1 MSRFDFGSAD
11 GWEITMVNFMV
22 PNADTKSDNH
32 DEKGLYV
39 VSLVFQ
45 RRGETLV
52 ALNGTKIEL
61 AHQAGASKETTTPQK
76 STDDGKGDVASFAS
90 PISHVSTPK
99 EPGDSKTEC
108 SSTRIIQVSMSSPV
122 FNRRLEEDSWSVRME
137 NRRRVVAGPV
147 TVGIALVCRR
157 NVVLAMRES
166 LTRFLH
172 DHCRPREKGTGLICG
187 PLVELLGNF
196 SHPDV
201 EATALKAILEPYLRV
216 VSASWVDRPLHD
228 QKHQFEI
235 EAGQQLLNCL
245 PLIPLALLFVTLLL
259 EQKVVFSSSRR
270 SVLFSAVISVTRLL
284 KPLRWSHLLVPL
296 VPSALA
302 RDLLQYPAPFILGI
316 PSEDP
321 GNMEVLNAL
330 PSDVTLVDLDVGR
343 VILASHFAHDDEL
356 VRNGEDPRITAA
368 ALRSQV
374 LYLAQS
380 LGLLFGS
387 KLRKQ
392 TWNVDSPS
400 VSSSVQELQ
409 TDVPDIEKLQAVC
422 RSFLVELLSGTRII
436 EFHEACVFL
445 SCVESNPLSFFP
457 RH

>member
-1 MSRFDFGSAD
+1 M
-11 GWEITMVNFMV
+11 NFMV
-22 PNADTKSDNH
+22 PNADTESDNH
-32 DEKGLYV
+32 DEKALFG

-45 RRGETLV
+45 RRGESLGHKDDLV
-52 ALNGTKIEL
+52 PTSKIEL
-61 AHQAGASKETTTPQK
+61 VHEVSASQQVTTPRN
-76 STDDGKGDVASFAS
+76 SNGDDGEKSAAPPFAS
-90 PISHVSTPK
+90 PIRFVSTPAQETGGSDAK
-99 EPGDSKTEC
+99 LRT
-108 SSTRIIQVSMSSPV
+108 STRVIQVSVSSPV
-122 FNRRLEEDSWSVRME
+122 FNRKLQEESWSRRMVE
-137 NRRRVVAGPV
+137 RRRVVAGPI

-157 NVVLAMRES
+157 NVVLAMRET
-166 LTRFLH
+166 LTRFLL
-172 DHCRPREKGTGLICG
+172 DHSRSSEESSQGLVCG

-201 EATALKAILEPYLRV
+201 EAAALKAILEPYLGV
-216 VSASWVDRPLHD
+216 GSAAWVDRPISA

-235 EAGQQLLNCL
+235 VAGQQLLDCL
-245 PLIPLALLFVTLLL
+245 PPIPLALLFVTLLL

-270 SVLFSAVISVTRLL
+270 SVLFSAVTSVTNLL

-321 GNMEVLNAL
+321 GNMEVLNSL

-343 VILASHFAHDDEL
+343 VILASHFAHDEEL
-356 VRNGEDPRITAA
+356 VRNGEDPRITAQ

-387 KLRKQ
+387 RLSKQ

-400 VSSSVQELQ
+400 ASFTVERMQEAQ
-409 TDVPDIEKLQAVC
+409 AGMADIEKLQAVC
-422 RSFLVELLSGTRII
+422 RSFLVELLSGMSII
-436 EFHEACVFL
+436 LFENLGVALLWAF
-445 SCVESNPLSFFP
+445 
-457 RH
+457 